1 MAGGGFTGSPPPLAL
16 AVIAMVAIAIAAAAG
31 AVPALLAQ
39 RAPTSQ
45 ALAVEE
51 PPVRHRRRPAG

>member
-16 AVIAMVAIAIAAAAG
+16 ALIALAAIAIAAAG

-39 RAPTSQ
+39 RVPANQ
-45 ALAVEE
+45 ALAAE
-51 PPVRHRRRPAG
+51 